1 MTLLIVIRLFI
12 IIVGFPLLFIKM
24 IIVVMTCSLER
35 GVWPRIS
42 EAGAITWES
51 CICTGQGPSALVV
64 VLHCGLAKHSTLK
77 RLLYYI
83 ALCQP

>member
-51 CICTGQGPSALVV
+51 CIYALDRVH
-64 VLHCGLAKHSTLK
+64 LH
-77 RLLYYI
+77 LYVYRE
-83 ALCQP
+83 